1 MQYSQSFNLS
11 LEERV
16 RRRLILAGILPK
28 FFDLGQGAIGETI
41 YVAGAGQFGRLH
53 REALKL
59 HDRIRY
65 NICIAYARKQTWRS
79 RSQRSK
85 KDRAPTAG
93 LSTDCDYLACGVASG
108 GEAKS

>member
-1 MQYSQSFNLS
+1 MS

-16 RRRLILAGILPK
+16 RRKLILAGILPK
-28 FFDLGQGAIGETI
+28 LADLGQGAIGEAI
-41 YVAGAGQFGRLH
+41 EVAGAGQFGRLH
-53 REALKL
+53 EALKL

-65 NICIAYARKQTWRS
+65 NICTPYASEQTWCS
-79 RSQRSK
+79 PGQRSK

-93 LSTDCDYLACGVASG
+93 LSTDCDYLAFGVASG